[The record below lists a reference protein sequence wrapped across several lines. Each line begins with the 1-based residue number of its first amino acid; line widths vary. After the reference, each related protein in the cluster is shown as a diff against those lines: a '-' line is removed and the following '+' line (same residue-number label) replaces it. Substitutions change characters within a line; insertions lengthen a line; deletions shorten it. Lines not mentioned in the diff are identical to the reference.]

1 MKCKNKKHRFI
12 NKMCVFILT
21 AVMLAVSAGVGF
33 ASDTHSSTVQKT
45 GNIKHFNKGGT
56 YSVIRD
62 KGAEKRPFYRK
73 INAATLD
80 FHIEKNIAKSTVT
93 INARSLKYMDH
104 ASVIVQF
111 VNKNTGKSSVYSGK
125 MKKRGL
131 KFVYSK
137 KHKLSKKGAYYVR
150 ANIRCY
156 KDDRLV
162 ETIDKVS
169 AVKRYK
175 K

>member
-1 MKCKNKKHRFI
+1 MKCKNKKHRFV
-12 NKMCVFILT
+12 NKICVFTLT
-21 AVMLAVSAGVGF
+21 AVMLAVSTGVGF
-33 ASDTHSSTVQKT
+33 ASDVRSSVEQKT
-45 GNIKHFNKGGT
+45 VNIESFNKGKVLQHGKEA
-56 YSVIRD
+56 D
-62 KGAEKRPFYRK
+62 KSLLYRK

-93 INARSLKYMDH
+93 INARSLKYMDN
-104 ASVIVQF
+104 ASVIIRF

-131 KFVYSK
+131 RFVYSK

-150 ANIRCY
+150 AKIRCY
-156 KDDRLV
+156 KGGHIV

-169 AVKRYK
+169 AVRNYKR
-175 K
+175 